1 LYAEVTFSFCL
12 EQRCP
17 TTEDTVCPT
26 FFISRANIGG
36 KKYGSQIFAAKS
48 LWWANKFNTKNYFE
62 QKKLQLIP

>member
-1 LYAEVTFSFCL
+1 
-12 EQRCP
+12 
-17 TTEDTVCPT
+17 VCPT